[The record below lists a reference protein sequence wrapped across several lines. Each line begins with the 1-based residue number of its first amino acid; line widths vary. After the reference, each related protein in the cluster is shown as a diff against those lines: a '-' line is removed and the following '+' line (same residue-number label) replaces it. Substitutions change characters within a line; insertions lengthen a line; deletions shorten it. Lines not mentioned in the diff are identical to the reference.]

1 MSEPI
6 STTIE
11 YMCNL
16 CQKIRLTIIPK
27 VLQPKINSA
36 GYVEIIDVHN
46 CKDDQMKAS
55 ILFIDTSYTVRSQVL
70 VDPIGTKKEKK
81 KQAFDLGI
89 PSPKATALP
98 TQTINPIRDLDQ
110 PYLTKMKINDNLR
123 QHIYKYEVLKEGKNL
138 SWKSPLGFI
147 KIKATFSTTIS
158 NNIVQMWLDKVAK
171 ILESITMFD
180 EGMLSYLCD
189 YLTDRIHKKPSK
201 QEEMELE
208 VLLNSSYTF
217 PKTTVAQ
224 NEILNLGD
232 DWINLIKKLSKEEMN
247 IYSFIVKTSSNNVKM
262 TTLGLYIE
270 ILEKIS
276 MSITFSQ
283 FMSAMASLLLNK
295 YISLEKISFITIK
308 E

>member
-1 MSEPI
+1 
-6 STTIE
+6 
-11 YMCNL
+11 MCNL

-27 VLQPKINSA
+27 VLQPKMNSA

-55 ILFIDTSYTVRSQVL
+55 ILFVDTSYTVRSQVL
-70 VDPIGTKKEKK
+70 VNPIGTKKEEKK
-81 KQAFDLGI
+81 PAFDLGI
-89 PSPKATALP
+89 PSPKATVLP
-98 TQTINPIRDLDQ
+98 TVIVNPIRELDQ
-110 PYLTKMKINDNLR
+110 LNLTKMKINDNLR

-138 SWKSPLGFI
+138 SCKSPLGFI
-147 KIKATFSTTIS
+147 KIKATFSAKIS
-158 NNIVQMWLDKVAK
+158 NNIVQQWLDKVAK

-189 YLTDRIHKKPSK
+189 YLTDRIHKKPTK
-201 QEEMELE
+201 QEIMELE

-217 PKTTVAQ
+217 PKTTFDQ
-224 NEILNLGD
+224 NETLSLED
-232 DWINLIKKLSKEEMN
+232 DWTNLLKNLSKAERKM
-247 IYSFIVKTSSNNVKM
+247 YHFVVKSSINNVKM
-262 TTLGLYIE
+262 TTLGLYIA

-283 FMSAMASLLLNK
+283 FMSVMASLLINK
-295 YISLEKISFITIK
+295 YISLEKVSFITIK